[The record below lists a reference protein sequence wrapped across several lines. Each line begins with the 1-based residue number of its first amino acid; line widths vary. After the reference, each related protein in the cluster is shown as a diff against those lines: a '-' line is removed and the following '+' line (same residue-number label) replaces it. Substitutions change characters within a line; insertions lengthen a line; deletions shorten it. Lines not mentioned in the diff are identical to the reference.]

1 MVPNIF
7 EQQTD
12 SLDTTDR
19 AARDRTTNMNR
30 ELFLNIFAGEAV
42 FLYKRKNKFWIT
54 FV

>member
-12 SLDTTDR
+12 ILDTTDR